1 MKEKG
6 HYLTCMYY
14 NIKSSLYRSSQ
25 VSLARI
31 EELRAVIRKQ
41 ELEME
46 NLKDQLKQMVLLTY
60 YYKELKK
67 KFTQYFF
74 FFQ

>member
-1 MKEKG
+1 MKKG
-6 HYLTCMYY
+6 NYLTCMYY

-31 EELRAVIRKQ
+31 EELRAVIKKQ

-46 NLKDQLKQMVLLTY
+46 NLKDQLKQMVLL
-60 YYKELKK
+60 
-67 KFTQYFF
+67 
-74 FFQ
+74 